1 MAGRKPSQKE
11 QAYEL
16 FDQGFGPSDPEVKE
30 MVPNPAPAIITHQ
43 SGDKTEG
50 SVIMRLKNCISSTRS
65 HIVYAKTHPAMFLS
79 RALSEHSIG
88 L

>member
-30 MVPNPAPAIITHQ
+30 MVPNP
-43 SGDKTEG
+43 G
-50 SVIMRLKNCISSTRS
+50 TRYNYPS
-65 HIVYAKTHPAMFLS
+65 EWRQDRGLSDYEIEKLHIKHEKP
-79 RALSEHSIG
+79 HS
-88 L
+88 LCQDSPRNVPLASPF